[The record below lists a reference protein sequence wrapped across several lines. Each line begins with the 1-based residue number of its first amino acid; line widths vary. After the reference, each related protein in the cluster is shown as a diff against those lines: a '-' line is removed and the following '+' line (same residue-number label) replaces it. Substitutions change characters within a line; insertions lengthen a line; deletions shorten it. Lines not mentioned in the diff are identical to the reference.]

1 MSTRRSGFTLIE
13 LLVVIAIIAIL
24 AAILFPVFARAKA
37 KAQETQCLSNVK
49 QLALAILTY
58 VSDYDQY
65 LPYAIEGDAADLP
78 NLTHIWNIL
87 TPYYKTIDIL
97 DCPTGPAAIPYADIP
112 GVTWTSTSYMVRG
125 PWWGKGNN
133 FPSYAGELK
142 TDRAYC
148 QFGVLAWNWVRSPF
162 PVNVPY
168 RGVTILLEKCP
179 DPSSQYMLWDGE
191 IDMSDCDG
199 WTDVFDL
206 NVNCQFDCAGQG
218 TQCADVTPV
227 LRHNNGMN
235 VAFFDGHAKRQSRT
249 ETEAWSAAE
258 GHAWDWDN
266 Y

>member
-49 QLALAILTY
+49 QLATAIITY
-58 VSDYDQY
+58 CSDYDQY
-65 LPYAIEGDAADLP
+65 LPYAIVGNAADLP
-78 NLTHIWNIL
+78 NLTHIWNLL

-97 DCPTGPAAIPYADIP
+97 DCPTGPAAIPYAEIP
-112 GVTWTSTSYMVRG
+112 GVSWTSSSYMVRG

-133 FPSYAGELK
+133 FPSYAGQLK
-142 TDRAYC
+142 SDGAYC
-148 QFGVLAWNWVRSPF
+148 QFGIRVSGWASSPW
-162 PVNVPY
+162 PI
-168 RGVTILLEKCP
+168 GHHDITILLEKCP
-179 DPSSQYMLWDGE
+179 DPSSQYMLFDGE
-191 IDMSDCDG
+191 IEMSACDG

-206 NVNCQFDCAGQG
+206 DVNDDAGHASTG
-218 TQCADVTPV
+218 TACADVTPV
-227 LRHNNGMN
+227 LRHNNGLN

-249 ETEAWSAAE
+249 ETEAKM
-258 GHAWDWDN
+258 GWDWDD